1 MHVLVLWLMTFQ
13 EVTKPKQQSATITY
27 GEDREIKLL
36 VQGRSGNL
44 VLRPAE
50 STEGLAEVVFQQ
62 GSGYVSYDRQEQLL
76 TWVSHK
82 KRSLNHTSRAVERC
96 SRRTV
101 PRSLRGTLLQA
112 IAGSVEAVAARPVY
126 RSVAARGFESRRR
139 ASPR

>member
-82 KRSLNHTSRAVERC
+82 KRSLNHTSRAVERLAP
-96 SRRTV
+96 TMKMDL
-101 PRSLRGTLLQA
+101 PGIL
-112 IAGSVEAVAARPVY
+112 I
-126 RSVAARGFESRRR
+126 F
-139 ASPR
+139 